1 MIIKY
6 IIAPIVI
13 FNTFVITILIGAFI
27 GIKEAR
33 TYMQSVEL
41 AQLFGDD

>member
-13 FNTFVITILIGAFI
+13 FNTFVITLLLIVFI
-27 GIKEAR
+27 GKKEAR
-33 TYMQSVEL
+33 TYMQSVEIS
-41 AQLFGDD
+41 QIFGDD